1 MNLVVN
7 GLRLTG
13 RRYGVGRYLEYVLRG
28 WQNVS
33 HPFDRIIVCV
43 PGQPDGVPLT
53 LPPSAEM
60 RIVGEKHSSTYWE
73 QVTLP
78 AQRQDGDL
86 LFCPSYVVPLA
97 SRGRTVLTHHGSY
110 EAVPDAFPLV
120 QRTRSRLVYQLSARK
135 ADAVITVSESAKAD
149 IVKFYG
155 VSPGKIRVIPN
166 GVDATFRKLGDAED
180 ARRTRLRYVNGDRP
194 YVLFVGK
201 VTRRRNIPNLIE
213 AFGLLTRER
222 RLEHALLIVGS
233 DTPELNV
240 EQMARESGVQD
251 DVFHCQYATHEE
263 LVHIYNAADVFIYPS
278 SYEGFGMPV
287 LEAMASG
294 TPTITLSNTAFLEFA
309 QGAAYFAD
317 DASTGGL
324 RRALEEVLFS
334 KELQTKLSNAGLERS
349 RAYGWDRVASQTMDV
364 LAEVAGWP

>member
-28 WQNVS
+28 WQDIP
-33 HPFDRIIVCV
+33 HPFDRILVCV
-43 PGQPDGVPLT
+43 PGKPDGVALT
-53 LPPSAEM
+53 LPASAEL
-60 RIVGEKHSSTYWE
+60 RIVGERHSGTYWE

-78 AQRQDGDL
+78 AQRRNGDL

-120 QRTRSRLVYQLSARK
+120 QRTRSRLIYQLSARK
-135 ADAVITVSESAKAD
+135 ADTVITVSESSKAD
-149 IVKFYG
+149 IVRFYG
-155 VSPGKIRVIPN
+155 VSPAKIRVIPN
-166 GVDATFRKLGDAED
+166 GVDAAFHRLDDAED
-180 ARRTRLRYVNGDRP
+180 ARKTRLRYVNGDRP

-213 AFGLLTRER
+213 AFAMLRRER
-222 RLEHALLIVGS
+222 RFEHALLIVGS

-240 EQMARESGVQD
+240 RQMARVSGVQD
-251 DVFHCQYATHEE
+251 DVFHCEYATHEE

-287 LEAMASG
+287 LEAMACG

-309 QGAAYFAD
+309 QGAAFFAS
-317 DASTGGL
+317 DASIELL
-324 RRALEEVLFS
+324 RRALEEVLSS
-334 KELQTKLSNAGLERS
+334 KELQTTLSIAGLERS
-349 RAYGWDRVASQTMDV
+349 RAYGWEGVARQTMDV
-364 LAEVAGWP
+364 LTEVAAWP